1 MPISIN
7 GSGTVTGISVG
18 GLPDGS
24 VDADTLASNAV
35 TSAKLASSAVT
46 NAKLASGAITSSS
59 LPAGTIIKVTS
70 GTHNTTGL
78 TTTSTSFVNYTNS
91 NITVTKLRGPGNASG
106 GSILL
111 VFGNAWIEYTGS
123 DANNRHHAYSL
134 MRDGTEL
141 TGLTFGMGNLY
152 SKDADGYQSN
162 ADIKY
167 MDTANLNA
175 GNYVYSMCIKSK
187 DGTVGAQ
194 IGNSSRLGTW
204 NILEIVT

>member
-18 GLPDGS
+18 GLPDGI
-24 VDADTLASNAV
+24 VDTDMLASD
-35 TSAKLASSAVT
+35 
-46 NAKLASGAITSSS
+46 AITQGK

-78 TTTSTSFVNYTNS
+78 TTTSTSFQNYTNS

-111 VFGNAWIEYTGS
+111 VLGNAWLEYSGS
-123 DANNRHHAYSL
+123 GVNSKHLYYSV

-141 TGLTFGMGNLY
+141 TGLSGGCGNLY
-152 SKDADGYQSN
+152 SGNANGYQGH

-167 MDTANLNA
+167 MDSANLNA
-175 GNYVYSMCIKSK
+175 GNYVYSMCIKGESSI
-187 DGTVGAQ
+187 TVQ
-194 IGNSSRLGTW
+194 IGNAGRLGTW
-204 NILEIVT
+204 QILEIAT

>member
-18 GLPDGS
+18 GLPDGI
-24 VDADTLASNAV
+24 VDTDMLASD
-35 TSAKLASSAVT
+35 
-46 NAKLASGAITSSS
+46 AITQGK

-194 IGNSSRLGTW
+194 IGNASRLGTW
-204 NILEIVT
+204 NIMEVAT

>member
-18 GLPDGS
+18 GLPDGIVDTDMLATNS
-24 VDADTLASNAV
+24 VATAKIADD
-35 TSAKLASSAVT
+35 
-46 NAKLASGAITSSS
+46 AITQGK

-78 TTTSTSFVNYTNS
+78 STTSTSFQNYTNS
-91 NITVTKLRGPGNASG
+91 NITVTKIRGAGNVSG
-106 GSILL
+106 GSRLLIL
-111 VFGNAWIEYTGS
+111 GNAWIEYTGS

-204 NILEIVT
+204 NILEVAT